1 MTEKPHRF
9 ASRASNARPTM
20 AQPSSVNT
28 KEKLGTARAITYRE
42 NSNCMLARLAAPDG
56 RRALHS
62 LRRGWTCRRTACAQ
76 NPRASG
82 SPCPIFHRKILSVA
96 RPAFHRVSCR
106 RPRVSIL
113 RYSLV
118 YIGEHGMVG
127 AQIVKHRH
135 RTVTGDDLRLPVH
148 GFDHAIGVSHH
159 ALNRP
164 AC

>member
-1 MTEKPHRF
+1 MAQKPRRF

-20 AQPSSVNT
+20 AQPSSMNT
-28 KEKLGTARAITYRE
+28 KEKSGTARAIIYRE

-82 SPCPIFHRKILSVA
+82 SPCPFLIVRFCRLRGLRFIECLAVA
-96 RPAFHRVSCR
+96 HEF
-106 RPRVSIL
+106 
-113 RYSLV
+113 RYPLV

-135 RTVTGDDLRLPVH
+135 RAVTGDDLRLPVH

-159 ALNRP
+159 AL
-164 AC
+164 